1 MAEENQRILHNKNKM
16 FLKNTSSTIHIGDF
30 KKDVTYWL
38 LRNWMTLILVIALK
52 KTKIFF

>member
-30 KKDVTYWL
+30 KKDVTY
-38 LRNWMTLILVIALK
+38 
-52 KTKIFF
+52 